1 MDKRELLN
9 LNNEYYSKLIEKIII
24 GGCDEKEIKD
34 YYIKKNNDELK
45 ENKFPK
51 IKKLFSIPFNAEFDD
66 FDVKYFIILNIY
78 YSIFILIKFFFLKNH
93 NFFIQV

>member
-24 GGCDEKEIKD
+24 GGCDEKEIKT
-34 YYIKKNNDELK
+34 YYINKKNEEERN
-45 ENKFPK
+45 NIFPK
-51 IKKLFSIPFNAEFDD
+51 LKKLFSIPFNAEFDN

-78 YSIFILIKFFFLKNH
+78 YSIFILIEFFFLKNH

>member
-24 GGCDEKEIKD
+24 GGCNEKEIND

-45 ENKFPK
+45 
-51 IKKLFSIPFNAEFDD
+51 D
-66 FDVKYFIILNIY
+66 
-78 YSIFILIKFFFLKNH
+78 
-93 NFFIQV
+93 